1 VLTSTAETCLLIII
15 ITSALL
21 QRSSS
26 VRHAPAAME
35 GLPKVHSD
43 HHLGEGVSA
52 TPSVVPSRT
61 EDDKFAAES
70 DPALGAL
77 AGKLH
82 RFAVRNHR
90 FFASFAA
97 AKYTKHGPGA
107 LFVFGNSGL
116 EHTLAE
122 EGDGKCYE
130 EATSCERQAVLVW
143 GGITDRAAPDCA
155 LEDFTK
161 RCVSETASLR
171 RSVEVGCDRT
181 TFPLVLCAGL
191 QYATDD
197 VREGLRPPRWKKKDG
212 EGKLGGKGKYPG
224 AGGCAVLTVQY
235 GDFRAALTMGLK
247 MGLEDALVVELDREE
262 D

>member
-1 VLTSTAETCLLIII
+1 
-15 ITSALL
+15 
-21 QRSSS
+21 
-26 VRHAPAAME
+26 ME

-122 EGDGKCYE
+122 EGDGTCYD

-143 GGITDRAAPDCA
+143 GGITDRAAADCT

-161 RCVSETASLR
+161 PCQSEPATLR

-191 QYATDD
+191 EYATDD
-197 VREGLRPPRWKKKDG
+197 VREGLRPPRWKKKASESKTTAPSTMSSDDAASYAFTSSRPQPSTVATTSDSFSRTWITAG
-212 EGKLGGKGKYPG
+212 SPG
-224 AGGCAVLTVQY
+224 AISRV
-235 GDFRAALTMGLK
+235 
-247 MGLEDALVVELDREE
+247 
-262 D
+262 

>member
-1 VLTSTAETCLLIII
+1 MRDAKMCCDCHVRVTRPRRWRG
-15 ITSALL
+15 L
-21 QRSSS
+21 QG
-26 VRHAPAAME
+26 PL
-35 GLPKVHSD
+35 G
-43 HHLGEGVSA
+43 HHPGGASA

-61 EDDKFAAES
+61 DDDEFAADA

-90 FFASFAA
+90 FFAGFAA

-122 EGDGKCYE
+122 EGDGELYE

-143 GGITDRAAPDCA
+143 GGITDRAAADCA

-161 RCVSETASLR
+161 RCQSETATLR

-191 QYATDD
+191 EYATDD
-197 VREGLRPPRWKKKDG
+197 VREG
-212 EGKLGGKGKYPG
+212 
-224 AGGCAVLTVQY
+224 
-235 GDFRAALTMGLK
+235 
-247 MGLEDALVVELDREE
+247 
-262 D
+262 

>member
-1 VLTSTAETCLLIII
+1 MLFAIV
-15 ITSALL
+15 
-21 QRSSS
+21 S
-26 VRHAPAAME
+26 VSPRARGME

-52 TPSVVPSRT
+52 TPSVVPSVT
-61 EDDKFAAES
+61 DDETLAAES

-90 FFASFAA
+90 FFAGFAA

-107 LFVFGNSGL
+107 LFVFGNCGM

-122 EGDGKCYE
+122 EDDGTCYD

-143 GGITDRAAPDCA
+143 GGITDRAAADCA

-161 RCVSETASLR
+161 RCVSVDAATLR
-171 RSVEVGCDRT
+171 RSVEDGCDRT
-181 TFPLVLCAGL
+181 AFPLVLCAGL
-191 QYATDD
+191 EYATDD

-212 EGKLGGKGKYPG
+212 EGKRGGKRGGKGEYPG
-224 AGGCAVLTVQY
+224 EGGCAVLSVQY
-235 GDFRAALTMGLK
+235 GDFRAALTMGLT
-247 MGLEDALVVELDREE
+247 MGLEDALVVEFDREE